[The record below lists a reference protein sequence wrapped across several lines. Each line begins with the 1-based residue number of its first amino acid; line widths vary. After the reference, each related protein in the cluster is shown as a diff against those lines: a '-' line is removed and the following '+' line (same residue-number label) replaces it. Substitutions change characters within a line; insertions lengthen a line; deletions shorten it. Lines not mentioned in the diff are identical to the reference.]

1 MPVTLAQAKL
11 NATDD
16 IDVTTIDEFQK
27 RSDLLN
33 LLIFD
38 DVVNPAGGG
47 ATLTYGYQRQ
57 ITQGTA
63 AFRAINA
70 EYTPGEV
77 TKQRYTVDLKPLGG
91 SYQIDRVLAN
101 IGARNAE
108 VAFQHREK
116 IKATVTQFQD
126 SAINGDTDVDPNGF
140 DGLNKALRGSSTEY
154 RADTVTDW
162 TAVDTKAEALTA
174 IAQIDEWLGLMDGPP
189 DAILGNKSALAWFR
203 MIAAHAEL
211 ISRSTDEFGRQT
223 TSYGGIR
230 LIDLGEK
237 AGSSDQII
245 GVRSVDPDN
254 TVYTISVT
262 GSPTGG
268 TFSLTVTV
276 DGDAQETA
284 AIAFDADAAAVQ
296 AALIA
301 LSNVPAGGVTVT
313 GTTTKTVTF
322 LGAMTDAVVT
332 LALTDNNLTGGSSP
346 SVTVTESAT
355 TTNYTNTTDLYAVRF
370 ALDGFHAVSVAGT
383 PLIQNWL
390 PDFTTSG
397 AVKTGE
403 VEMGPAAVVLK
414 KTKAAAVFRN
424 IKVAA

>member
-16 IDVTTIDEFQK
+16 VDVTVIDEFRK
-27 RSDLLN
+27 KSAILDALT
-33 LLIFD
+33 FD

-91 SYQIDRVLAN
+91 SFQIDRVLAN

-108 VAFQHREK
+108 VGFQLREK
-116 IKATVTQFQD
+116 IKATVTKFQD
-126 SAINGDTDVDPNGF
+126 AAINGDTDVDSNGF
-140 DGLNKALRGSSTEY
+140 DGLNKALRGTATEY
-154 RADTVTDW
+154 RADAITDW
-162 TAVDTKAEALTA
+162 TAIDTKADALAA
-174 IAQIDEWLGLMDGPP
+174 IQAIDEWLGLMDGQP
-189 DAILGNKSALAWFR
+189 DAIFGNKSALAWFR
-203 MIAAHAEL
+203 MIASYAEL
-211 ISRSTDEFGRQT
+211 ITRDSNEFGMQT
-223 TSYGGIR
+223 VKYGNIT
-230 LIDLGEK
+230 LIDPGEV
-237 AGSSDQII
+237 AGSSAQII
-245 GVRSVDPDN
+245 PVRTVDPDS
-254 TVYTISVT
+254 TVYTMSVT
-262 GSPTGG
+262 GSPAGG
-268 TFSLTVTV
+268 TFSLTVTF
-276 DGDAQETA
+276 DGDAQETTA
-284 AIAFDADAAAVQ
+284 LAYNADAATVQ

-313 GTTTKTVTF
+313 GTSTKTVTF
-322 LGAMTDAVVT
+322 LGALQDTVVT
-332 LALTDNNLTGGSSP
+332 LALTDNDLTGGTTP

-355 TTNYTNTTDLYAVRF
+355 TTNYTGTTDLYAVRF
-370 ALDGFHAVSVAGT
+370 GLDGFHGVSMAGS
-383 PLIQNWL
+383 PLVQTWL
-390 PDFTTSG
+390 PDFSTAG

-403 VEMGPAAVVLK
+403 VEMGPVAVVLK
-414 KTKAAAVFRN
+414 ATKAAAVYRN